1 MAIWLGV
8 AIDLFRAVSKI
19 FGIGSDKTGEE
30 RKTEKKQGFGILIG
44 GIIGGALGAIGGPV
58 GIGIG
63 AGIGAWIGEKMATM
77 KMPAGFAQAF
87 NNWFA
92 GVWGAV
98 KPLVDRITA
107 LFSKFSN
114 IFAGEGEMSEKI
126 GKALGELLVALPG
139 LIFEIAVSA
148 VGLLIAGFMFL
159 WDIIPKIDAFLG
171 ELVDS
176 MVSHVWEA
184 TKDMGNAVW
193 EGLKSGLA
201 SIRTAM
207 YNFGE
212 ALFMTIKNALFG
224 GINSVIESMKS
235 FTFAGMSPFSNMELL
250 EIADTSSSAS
260 TVNDFVWRSGQGI
273 QKFSKDDNLLG
284 MKDLSMLSQAGSGA
298 ASDARLEKQLAMLTA
313 INENLAPLAA
323 LVVSNEGIKTAVEEI
338 KIVGSS

>member
-1 MAIWLGV
+1 
-8 AIDLFRAVSKI
+8 
-19 FGIGSDKTGEE
+19 
-30 RKTEKKQGFGILIG
+30 
-44 GIIGGALGAIGGPV
+44 
-58 GIGIG
+58 
-63 AGIGAWIGEKMATM
+63 MATM

-87 NNWFA
+87 KNWFA

-107 LFSKFSN
+107 LFSKFSD

-148 VGLLIAGFMFL
+148 VGLLISGFMFL

-201 SIRTAM
+201 SIGTAL

-212 ALFMTIKNALFG
+212 ALFITIKNAIFG

-260 TVNDFVWRSGQGI
+260 TADDFVWRSGQGI

-284 MKDLSMLSQAGSGA
+284 MKDLSMLKQAGSGA
-298 ASDARLEKQLAMLTA
+298 TSDARLEKQLAILTA

-323 LVVSNEGIKTAVEEI
+323 LVVSNEGIKTAMENN
-338 KIVGSS
+338 KIVAGD